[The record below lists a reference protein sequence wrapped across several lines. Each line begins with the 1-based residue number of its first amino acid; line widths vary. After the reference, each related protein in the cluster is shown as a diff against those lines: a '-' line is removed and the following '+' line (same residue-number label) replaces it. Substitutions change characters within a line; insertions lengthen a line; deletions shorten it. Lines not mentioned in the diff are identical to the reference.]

1 MHVGRIGVFF
11 ISDTLNPDWKVAIQK
26 EPRACR
32 VIHEVEDVLG
42 MQALDEKL
50 VTQSSMSQQLFP
62 ANMEIEGDEVGV
74 AQVEQAT
81 VEAAQAEATYS
92 SDDDLQET

>member
-1 MHVGRIGVFF
+1 
-11 ISDTLNPDWKVAIQK
+11 
-26 EPRACR
+26 

-42 MQALDEKL
+42 MQALDEEL

-62 ANMEIEGDEVGV
+62 ANMEIKGDEIGV

-81 VEAAQAEATYS
+81 AEATQVEATYNS
-92 SDDDLQET
+92 NDDLQETQAFINNP

>member
-1 MHVGRIGVFF
+1 MFF

-42 MQALDEKL
+42 MQALDEEL
-50 VTQSSMSQQLFP
+50 VAQSSMNQQLFL

-81 VEAAQAEATYS
+81 AEAAQAKATYNS
-92 SDDDLQET
+92 NDDLQETQGFINNP

>member
-1 MHVGRIGVFF
+1 MWEDRCFF
-11 ISDTLNPDWKVAIQK
+11 ISDTLNLDWKVVVQK
-26 EPRACR
+26 ELQGCR
-32 VIHEVEDVLG
+32 VINEVEDVVLG
-42 MQALDEKL
+42 MQALDEEL

-81 VEAAQAEATYS
+81 AEAAQAEATYN